1 MRQGRRQS
9 EPAIKPKIP
18 DAGRN
23 PGVRKVLAFG
33 PAKKPLLSCSASP
46 YRPQVGRLEV
56 LIFRRAGAGV
66 TAEAVIKQAERFQQA
81 LLAGGQVRIGKRGLG
96 NGEARG
102 QFLDM
107 RRPSPDSGGKV
118 M

>member
-33 PAKKPLLSCSASP
+33 PAKKPLLSRSASP
-46 YRPQVGRLEV
+46 YGPQVGRLEV
-56 LIFRRAGAGV
+56 LIFLRAAAGF
-66 TAEAVIKQAERFQQA
+66 TAEAVVKVAELLQQH
-81 LLAGGQVRIGKRGLG
+81 LFAGCQVRIGKRGLG

-102 QFLDM
+102 QLLD
-107 RRPSPDSGGKV
+107 
-118 M
+118 